1 MNEFMIIDDEQAED
15 QMLNNYLDV
24 LDANKPSVYIKHT
37 KMWDDEFQFI
47 FTCSQKKQYEKKK

>member
-1 MNEFMIIDDEQAED
+1 MNEFMIIDGED